1 MNVWIDTIEVKILNC
16 TFFDSRLLDLFFFI
30 NQLKMR
36 VLLDLD
42 FLRFDKVGIFSTSSS
57 LLLNLIIFQIVPGS
71 GFVCPLSIEVL
82 DIDLLGKFLFE
93 KLLLLQI
100 LRFQF

>member
-1 MNVWIDTIEVKILNC
+1 MNF
-16 TFFDSRLLDLFFFI
+16 TFFDGRLLGLLFFI
-30 NQLKMR
+30 NQLKVR

-42 FLRFDKVGIFSTSSS
+42 FHRFDQIGIFCSSS
-57 LLLNLIIFQIVPGS
+57 YLLNLTLVQFVLDFS
-71 GFVCPLSIEVL
+71 FVCPLKIEVL